1 MDIMRNLNKD
11 EQYIVHKLVQAKKS
25 TNIKELCAAPILDEA
40 LDSIAVE
47 WEDGKVTIYAEK
59 NVNAIEQF
67 ICLCDVISLFQYL
80 EQQGMIIIHRNPN
93 LIEEKSLYNKK
104 LYEKRGTS
112 YLSKDHREV
121 VFLGKPLVLEYTMNK
136 QHLFVMVSDIISL
149 LDKYACAFIHPT
161 QELVDYVHNG
171 FMTKEDKKYCVQK
184 WISIIAIIVSFV
196 VGFRAE
202 VIYLLKYLRNIVF

>member
-67 ICLCDVISLFQYL
+67 ICLCDF
-80 EQQGMIIIHRNPN
+80 
-93 LIEEKSLYNKK
+93 
-104 LYEKRGTS
+104 
-112 YLSKDHREV
+112 
-121 VFLGKPLVLEYTMNK
+121 
-136 QHLFVMVSDIISL
+136 FVSIFRTTGD
-149 LDKYACAFIHPT
+149 
-161 QELVDYVHNG
+161 DY
-171 FMTKEDKKYCVQK
+171 YSSQ
-184 WISIIAIIVSFV
+184 S
-196 VGFRAE
+196 
-202 VIYLLKYLRNIVF
+202 